1 MSSNNYPACVSQNL
15 VRTSSFGYNERTNTL
30 QHVLSTSSLQSLPL
44 TGMRTLSH
52 SASQWPGN
60 LLPVS

>member
-1 MSSNNYPACVSQNL
+1 MSSNNYPACVSQTL
-15 VRTSSFGYNERTNTL
+15 VRTSSFGYNERTNL
-30 QHVLSTSSLQSLPL
+30 QHVLSRYSRQSLPL
-44 TGMRTLSH
+44 TEMRRLSL

>member
-30 QHVLSTSSLQSLPL
+30 QHVLSTNTLQSLPL
-44 TGMRTLSH
+44 TQMRRLSL
-52 SASQWPGN
+52 SASQWPAN